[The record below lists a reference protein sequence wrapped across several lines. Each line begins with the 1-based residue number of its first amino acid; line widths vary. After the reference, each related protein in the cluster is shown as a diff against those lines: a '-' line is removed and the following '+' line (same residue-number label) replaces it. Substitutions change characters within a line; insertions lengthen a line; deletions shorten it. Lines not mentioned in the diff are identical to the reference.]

1 MGSLIKRAPRLI
13 LPVSEHAK
21 PLVISRTRAM
31 EAHYFGFNGM
41 AADPNRRCDAAQVV
55 FKSRERDAARRP
67 CGRRAREAA
76 IEIRRPDG
84 LRYAL
89 RLDGQFM
96 GGDDEH
102 EDDLSSDRKP

>member
-13 LPVSEHAK
+13 LPASEHAK

-55 FKSRERDAARRP
+55 FKSRDRRPARVPECLSGNAARRP
-67 CGRRAREAA
+67 CGRPAREAA
-76 IEIRRPDG
+76 IEIRRPDE
-84 LRYAL
+84 LWHAL
-89 RLDGQFM
+89 RLM
-96 GGDDEH
+96 VN
-102 EDDLSSDRKP
+102 

>member
-55 FKSRERDAARRP
+55 FKWRETGALPRVPECLSANAARRP
-67 CGRRAREAA
+67 RGRRTRE
-76 IEIRRPDG
+76 
-84 LRYAL
+84 
-89 RLDGQFM
+89 
-96 GGDDEH
+96 H
-102 EDDLSSDRKP
+102 